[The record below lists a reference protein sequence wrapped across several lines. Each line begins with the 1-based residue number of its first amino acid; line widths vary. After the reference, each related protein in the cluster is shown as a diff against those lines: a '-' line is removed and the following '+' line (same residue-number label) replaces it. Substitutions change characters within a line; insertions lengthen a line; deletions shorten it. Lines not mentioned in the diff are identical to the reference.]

1 MSQLLRLFRQD
12 LLTMLSFGL
21 VITSALAAISLQ
33 WGSYDLLR
41 FLLPFDT
48 IAETRVALTMVVF
61 LSALICFLSLRQERL
76 HKASLK
82 DGELLKFV
90 LESTND
96 GLWDWGRGRHTVFS
110 PRWQE
115 LNGMMSGG
123 RTPHSVEEWLSLAMP
138 QDRERMRSE
147 WERFHNGGGD
157 HYRCDYRVELADG
170 SVRWLRDKGTVV
182 ARDPRGR
189 AARIIGTTRDITIR
203 RDAEVQSRLAA
214 SVYRNTAEAIV
225 ITDTDA
231 EIVSVN
237 PAFTAITGYT
247 PEEAL
252 GQTPRILKSD
262 HNSAE
267 FYSALWQTLLSQ
279 GQWQGELWNRRKDGE
294 AFLAWQTITAVRDDA
309 GNLTQFVSVFSD
321 ITELHVK
328 DQHIRHQ
335 AFHDALTGLPNRL
348 LLQDRLEH
356 AIDIA
361 YRESRPLAV
370 MFIDLDR
377 FKVINDS
384 LGHDVGDSLLVEV
397 TGRLKSC
404 MRRSDTIARLGG
416 DEFVVILTDF
426 AGSSEVADVAEKI
439 VASVLEPLD
448 LKGHEIHVGASIGIA
463 MYPQDGADVTTLMK
477 GADTAMYRAKDAG
490 RNTFRFFDAKLDGE
504 TVERLKLEAALR
516 HALDKGEFQL
526 YYQPKI
532 DLATN
537 AVSGAEALIRWNSPE
552 RGLVMPDRFIPL
564 AEETGLI
571 LPIGDWVLGEACRQI
586 AEWRDRGLPLIRVAV
601 NVSAR
606 QFTNELLCER
616 VGKLLEQYRLSA
628 EMLEIELTESTVMA
642 DPERAVGQLQKLRD
656 IGVAVSVDDFG
667 TGYSSLSYL
676 KKLPLST
683 IKIDRTFV
691 RHLDQEN
698 ENAAIVRAILGL
710 GEALGMTAIAEGVE
724 TEGEARHLQEAG
736 CHVAQGFK
744 YSRPVP
750 ADDFQNWLTE
760 WKDDSL

>member
-1 MSQLLRLFRQD
+1 MSSVLRLFRGD
-12 LLTMLSFGL
+12 LLLGMTFGVVLLVTMLILLLLLAGVGGDGDSIPIQSFRDVQVGTVVSLGL
-21 VITSALAAISLQ
+21 LVAIFMLLVRQRELHLAVS
-33 WGSYDLLR
+33 
-41 FLLPFDT
+41 
-48 IAETRVALTMVVF
+48 
-61 LSALICFLSLRQERL
+61 
-76 HKASLK
+76 K
-82 DGELLKFV
+82 DSELLKYAM
-90 LESTND
+90 EAASD
-96 GLWDWGRGRHTVFS
+96 GFWDWGAGRASVFS
-110 PRWQE
+110 ARWLALHNLENGGAAPACVQDWLALVLPADRDHAQAEWESFLASGQE
-115 LNGMMSGG
+115 L
-123 RTPHSVEEWLSLAMP
+123 
-138 QDRERMRSE
+138 
-147 WERFHNGGGD
+147 
-157 HYRCDYRVELADG
+157 YRCDYRVSMGEG
-170 SVRWLRDKGTVV
+170 SVRWLRDEGAVV
-182 ARDPRGR
+182 SRDAAGR
-189 AARIIGTTRDITIR
+189 PIRILGTTKDITEHHA
-203 RDAEVQSRLAA
+203 AEAQKLLAT
-214 SVYRNTAEAIV
+214 SVFQNTAEAIV
-225 ITDTDA
+225 VTDPDA
-231 EIVSVN
+231 VVISVN
-237 PAFTAITGYT
+237 PAFSAITGYA
-247 PEEAL
+247 PEEAV
-252 GQTPRILKSD
+252 GKTPRILKSD
-262 HNSAE
+262 HNSPE
-267 FYSALWQTLLSQ
+267 FYTALWQTLLTS

-294 AFLAWQTITAVRDDA
+294 AFLAWQTISAVRDPA
-309 GNLTQFVSVFSD
+309 GTLVRFVSVFND
-321 ITELHVK
+321 ITELHHK